1 MPIFRPAAALFSLAL
16 AMACTPL
23 MTSAHAAEVKI
34 DAELGHTVLPTSKT
48 GTVYLRLSLKSLA
61 AKTRDRRTPINAALV
76 IDRSGSM
83 RGSRISAAKK
93 GARVALER
101 LSSDDTIAIVAYNH
115 EVDVLSPAAPL
126 SGSRGRLERVIDK
139 LTANGRTALFDGVK
153 EGGRQLEEF
162 LSDDNVNRVVLLSD
176 GLANVGPSKP
186 KDLARLGRK
195 LASKGI
201 SVSTIGLG
209 LDYNEDLMQRLA
221 AASDGNHVFVER
233 PSDLAEIFDQ
243 EFGDALSVSARDLT
257 IIIECKAGFKP
268 IRILGRDGDIKDNRI
283 TLKLNQLQSDNER
296 YVVVELEVP
305 EGRSEGDADIADIRL
320 DYIDLDKGGPA
331 NVKTRPRVRFSAD
344 ANEIEKGANKEVLSQ
359 VAAQIATEKSEKA
372 VELRDKGDIAGA
384 RKLLQDNAG
393 YIGRLSD
400 TYSSGPDAAS
410 ARSIGKLKE
419 LEEQNRV
426 AAENLDEDSWG
437 RTRKAMRADQHR
449 AKVQQSY

>member
-1 MPIFRPAAALFSLAL
+1 MSILRSAAALSLAAAFAYAAL
-16 AMACTPL
+16 AS
-23 MTSAHAAEVKI
+23 SAQAAEVKL
-34 DAELGHTVLPTSKT
+34 DAELGHSVLSTGKP

-61 AKTRDRRTPINAALV
+61 ARKREKRTSINAALV

-83 RGSRISAAKK
+83 SGDRISAAKE

-126 SGSRGRLERVIDK
+126 RGSRDDLNRAINRLN
-139 LTANGRTALFDGVK
+139 ASGRTALYDGVK

-176 GLANVGPSKP
+176 GLANVGPSSP
-186 KDLARLGRK
+186 AELAKLGRK

-209 LDYNEDLMQRLA
+209 LGYNEDLMQRLA
-221 AASDGNHVFVER
+221 AASDDNHVFVER

-243 EFGDALSVSARDLT
+243 EFGDALSVSARDIT

-268 IRILGRDGDIKDNRI
+268 IRILGRDGDIDGNRI
-283 TLKLNQLQSDNER
+283 KLTLNQLQSENER
-296 YVVVELEVP
+296 YVVVELQAP
-305 EGRSEGDADIADIRL
+305 EGHGSGSADVADVRL

-331 NVKTRPRVRFSAD
+331 RVSTQPRVRFSSD
-344 ANEIEKGANKEVLSQ
+344 AKDVDEGINKEVMTQ
-359 VAAQIATEKSEKA
+359 VAAQIATENSEKA

-384 RKLLQDNAG
+384 RQLLQENARS
-393 YIGRLSD
+393 IGKLSVD
-400 TYSSGPDAAS
+400 YGSGPDAA
-410 ARSIGKLKE
+410 APASISKLKE

-437 RTRKAMRADQHR
+437 RTRKAMRADQHK

>member
-1 MPIFRPAAALFSLAL
+1 MPIVRPAAALLGLAIACASVPL
-16 AMACTPL
+16 ASPQ
-23 MTSAHAAEVKI
+23 AAEVKI
-34 DAELGHTVLPTSKT
+34 DAELGHAVLPTSKP
-48 GTVYLRLSLKSLA
+48 GTVYLRLSLKALA
-61 AKTRDRRTPINAALV
+61 AKKRERRTSINAALV

-83 RGSRISAAKK
+83 GGDRISAAKE

-126 SGSRGRLERVIDK
+126 RGSSDRLERAINK
-139 LTANGRTALFDGVK
+139 LTANGRTALYDGVK

-162 LSDDNVNRVVLLSD
+162 ISDDNVNRVVLLSD
-176 GLANVGPSKP
+176 GLANVGPSSAA
-186 KDLARLGRK
+186 DLARLGRK
-195 LASKGI
+195 LAAKGI

-243 EFGDALSVSARDLT
+243 EFGDALSVSARDIT

-268 IRILGRDGDIKDNRI
+268 IRILGRDGDINGERI
-283 TLKLNQLQSDNER
+283 TLRLNQLQADNER
-296 YVVVELEVP
+296 YVVVELQAP
-305 EGRSEGDADIADIRL
+305 EGSSEGSSDIADVRL

-331 NVKTRPRVRFSAD
+331 RVTTQPRVRFSAS
-344 ANEIEKGANKEVLSQ
+344 EKEVEDGINKEVMSQ
-359 VAAQIATEKSEKA
+359 VAAQIATERSEQA

-384 RKLLQDNAG
+384 RKLLQENAKDISR
-393 YIGRLSD
+393 YSD
-400 TYSSGPDAAS
+400 AYGSGPGAAS
-410 ARSIGKLKE
+410 ATTIGVLKQM
-419 LEEQNRV
+419 EEQNRV
-426 AAENLDEDSWG
+426 AAESLDDESWG
-437 RTRKAMRADQHR
+437 RTRKAMRADQHK